1 MWNSTAS
8 KSVLLA
14 RRAAAANSWAGIVM
28 LCPIMAFFNQRLRIR
43 QILLKLPMT
52 LCGPVMRFPAGAI
65 VPIDDGQ
72 ADYG

>member
-1 MWNSTAS
+1 
-8 KSVLLA
+8 
-14 RRAAAANSWAGIVM
+14 
-28 LCPIMAFFNQRLRIR
+28 MAFFNQRLRIR